1 MAEIFP
7 NLIKALNSQIQEQIL
22 NGITTKKHKM
32 EHYYQITKKTVKGNI
47 LKNSHRK
54 KGQITYSRTKI
65 TTIKGFRPEM
75 YKPENTEYN
84 LSAKEKPTTTKKIN

>member
-7 NLIKALNSQIQEQIL
+7 NLIKAINFQIQEQIL

-32 EHYYQITKKTVKGNI
+32 EHHYQITKKTVTGNF
-47 LKNSHRK
+47 LKNSHIR

-65 TTIKGFRPEM
+65 TTIKDFRSEI
-75 YKPENTEYN
+75 YKPENTE
-84 LSAKEKPTTTKKIN
+84 